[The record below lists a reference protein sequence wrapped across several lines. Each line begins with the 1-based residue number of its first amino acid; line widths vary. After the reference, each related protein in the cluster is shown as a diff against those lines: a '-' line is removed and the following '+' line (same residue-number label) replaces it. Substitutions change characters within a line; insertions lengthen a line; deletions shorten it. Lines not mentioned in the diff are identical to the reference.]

1 MSSFIH
7 EVGQKLNSQ
16 LRLLFDGIIGD
27 VVRGSGDVAL
37 VHSPQRFE
45 DAGAMLGTAS
55 QMAAP
60 TALSASGK
68 RSKEWRKRDS
78 ALEKRARCYLETLAP
93 RLLPQLVIGW
103 NPRMRTTAGVAI
115 ATRSEVWLNPELR
128 SISEEE
134 VDKTLLH
141 ELAHLLAQHRH
152 GRRRIAPHGPE
163 WMLACRDLGIP
174 GESRTH
180 QLPFTARRMRRNYL
194 LRCPGCGESHER
206 VRAPRRAVACL
217 ACCRT
222 HNKGLYHERFRLLVT
237 RKSGN

>member
-7 EVGQKLNSQ
+7 EVGQKLSSQ
-16 LRLLFDGIIGD
+16 LRLLFDGM
-27 VVRGSGDVAL
+27 SGDSVSGSSEIPTRDLSRPA
-37 VHSPQRFE
+37 E
-45 DAGAMLGTAS
+45 GAGAMLGMAS

-78 ALEKRARCYLETLAP
+78 ALEERARCYLEPFAP
-93 RLLPQLVIGW
+93 RLLPLLVIGW

-163 WMLACRDLGIP
+163 WMEACRDLGIP
-174 GESRTH
+174 RESRTH